1 MLLQN
6 PKASATE
13 IRAAPTGRKVPWLQF
28 GAWVRQRQKRALL
41 DDADDDDDS
50 EVTMRDNDS
59 FFG

>member
-1 MLLQN
+1 
-6 PKASATE
+6 
-13 IRAAPTGRKVPWLQF
+13 
-28 GAWVRQRQKRALL
+28 VRQRQKRALL